1 MKKKFTVFIV
11 LLISLFVSVFSWDLV
26 SFSPNTSFSLENFSN
41 TQNFIN
47 PLNDPF
53 RFVIFLTIPFLSL
66 VLLFQFQKK
75 IFFKNLQSII
85 FINSNSKIQLNKFEK
100 KELNIYSV
108 IIIFILFLEFL
119 SLNLNQFSND
129 IDFFHEGMWLSASQN
144 LKLSG
149 EYWSSSYVVRGFFGD
164 FYPYFLWE
172 TFNLES
178 VGITRFFKLTILF
191 INKILIVLI
200 IRKLSLLTNF
210 KNNSLLIF
218 FILLLTLFL
227 SLQGYGSPIFTIR
240 SFLYLLFIFLF
251 LNFLG
256 NYKTKSF
263 YIFSLGFLSSL
274 SFFWYIDI
282 AVYIN
287 ISLLLLLIF
296 FLIKKETNFLLLLS
310 SILVGW
316 FIIFLSLPKNELI
329 EFSKNT
335 YSILKTLNW
344 IHGLPFPKPLLSFE
358 GRSNKALILFL
369 ISGLL
374 LIQMINSNKGL
385 NKNFLLAIS
394 FIIICSIIYFNYALG
409 RSDGPHIRIGT
420 GFIFLPFF
428 ALILFKTIE
437 KYELYFKKQR
447 FFKYFKTLLLLLF
460 LSLTLLVNKDF
471 ENKKLTNVVNFK
483 SSVKKLINHKD
494 NEFISEEHQSFLSYF
509 KALTDQ
515 DDCITI
521 FTNESAFYYLFKKQ
535 SCTKYYFKWVSSP
548 LKIQK
553 KIISDLMKKK
563 PQYIVNDSKGDI
575 FKGSDQK
582 MKLVNNFISENYD
595 FYAEY
600 KSWNILKIKDKS

>member
-1 MKKKFTVFIV
+1 M
-11 LLISLFVSVFSWDLV
+11 LISLFVSVFSWDLV

-66 VLLFQFQKK
+66 VLLLQYQKK

-296 FLIKKETNFLLLLS
+296 FLIKK
-310 SILVGW
+310 
-316 FIIFLSLPKNELI
+316 
-329 EFSKNT
+329 
-335 YSILKTLNW
+335 
-344 IHGLPFPKPLLSFE
+344 
-358 GRSNKALILFL
+358 
-369 ISGLL
+369 
-374 LIQMINSNKGL
+374 
-385 NKNFLLAIS
+385 
-394 FIIICSIIYFNYALG
+394 
-409 RSDGPHIRIGT
+409 
-420 GFIFLPFF
+420 
-428 ALILFKTIE
+428 
-437 KYELYFKKQR
+437 
-447 FFKYFKTLLLLLF
+447 
-460 LSLTLLVNKDF
+460 
-471 ENKKLTNVVNFK
+471 
-483 SSVKKLINHKD
+483 KLI
-494 NEFISEEHQSFLSYF
+494 
-509 KALTDQ
+509 
-515 DDCITI
+515 
-521 FTNESAFYYLFKKQ
+521 FYY
-535 SCTKYYFKWVSSP
+535 YY
-548 LKIQK
+548 
-553 KIISDLMKKK
+553 
-563 PQYIVNDSKGDI
+563 PQYLLDG
-575 FKGSDQK
+575 
-582 MKLVNNFISENYD
+582 L
-595 FYAEY
+595 
-600 KSWNILKIKDKS
+600 